1 MPARADEIILSYL
14 RKHPG
19 VPSSKIVKLLGISR
33 QKVAARLSRLV
44 ATGKITRTG
53 STRNAKYFPSG
64 QIEVP
69 ERLRLVKSLAG
80 LEEDRVFDEIDLRLG
95 LRRKLAQN
103 VFRIIYYAFT
113 EMLNN
118 AIDHSGS
125 QKAEIEF
132 NLSSRQILF
141 TIRDRGVGVFAN
153 VQTKFRLA
161 SEFEALEHLIKG
173 KQTTLP
179 ERHTG
184 QGIFF
189 TSRIADRFTLRSH
202 KLEYTVD
209 NRRDDLFVAKKARM
223 QGTLVTFEI
232 LRRSRKQLQS
242 IFDAYSN
249 DDFEFDRTNF
259 RVRLTAAREL
269 LSRSQAKR
277 ILTGLEAY
285 RKIILDFQA
294 VREIGQGF
302 ADEIFRVF
310 RRRHPEIEVTFENAN
325 EAVSSMILR
334 VLRSPEIS
342 ARRPDA
348 Q

>member
-53 STRNAKYFPSG
+53 STRNAKYFPSR

-95 LRRKLAQN
+95 LR
-103 VFRIIYYAFT
+103 
-113 EMLNN
+113 
-118 AIDHSGS
+118 
-125 QKAEIEF
+125 
-132 NLSSRQILF
+132 
-141 TIRDRGVGVFAN
+141 
-153 VQTKFRLA
+153 
-161 SEFEALEHLIKG
+161 
-173 KQTTLP
+173 
-179 ERHTG
+179 
-184 QGIFF
+184 
-189 TSRIADRFTLRSH
+189 SH

-209 NRRDDLFVAKKARM
+209 NRRDDLFFAEKARM

-277 ILTGLEAY
+277 ILTGLE
-285 RKIILDFQA
+285 
-294 VREIGQGF
+294 V
-302 ADEIFRVF
+302 
-310 RRRHPEIEVTFENAN
+310 
-325 EAVSSMILR
+325 
-334 VLRSPEIS
+334 
-342 ARRPDA
+342 
-348 Q
+348 

>member
-1 MPARADEIILSYL
+1 MKS
-14 RKHPG
+14 
-19 VPSSKIVKLLGISR
+19 
-33 QKVAARLSRLV
+33 
-44 ATGKITRTG
+44 TCG
-53 STRNAKYFPSG
+53 SAC
-64 QIEVP
+64 
-69 ERLRLVKSLAG
+69 
-80 LEEDRVFDEIDLRLG
+80 
-95 LRRKLAQN
+95 
-103 VFRIIYYAFT
+103 
-113 EMLNN
+113 
-118 AIDHSGS
+118 
-125 QKAEIEF
+125 AE
-132 NLSSRQILF
+132 N
-141 TIRDRGVGVFAN
+141 
-153 VQTKFRLA
+153 
-161 SEFEALEHLIKG
+161 
-173 KQTTLP
+173 
-179 ERHTG
+179 
-184 QGIFF
+184 
-189 TSRIADRFTLRSH
+189 SRIADRFTLRSH

-209 NRRDDLFVAKKARM
+209 NRCDDLFVAEKARM